1 LPVRVGMPTF
11 TYIRDKRDNPIQTHK
26 GNYTTLDAGL
36 AAGFFGSQAS
46 FGRLLVQNST
56 YHSFLTKNKPVQ
68 KQWVF
73 ARSTRVGVENQF
85 GSSPTVAT
93 VAGGCPGTST
103 TLEAG
108 IPLPER
114 FLAGGG
120 NSHRGFAI
128 NQAGPRDPCT
138 GAPLGGGAVF
148 INNLEM
154 RTPPVLLP
162 FVEDNLSFVL
172 FHDAG
177 NVFATPRDILKGL
190 RFTQD
195 KQGCQSLSQ
204 TAVCNFNY
212 LSHAVGAGVRYR
224 TPIGPLRVDFGYNL
238 NPPVFPV
245 LQADQQNS
253 QPHVETA
260 RHFNFFFSI
269 GQTF

>member
-1 LPVRVGMPTF
+1 
-11 TYIRDKRDNPIQTHK
+11 
-26 GNYTTLDAGL
+26 
-36 AAGFFGSQAS
+36 
-46 FGRLLVQNST
+46 
-56 YHSFLTKNKPVQ
+56 
-68 KQWVF
+68 
-73 ARSTRVGVENQF
+73 
-85 GSSPTVAT
+85 
-93 VAGGCPGTST
+93 
-103 TLEAG
+103 
-108 IPLPER
+108 
-114 FLAGGG
+114 
-120 NSHRGFAI
+120 
-128 NQAGPRDPCT
+128 
-138 GAPLGGGAVF
+138 
-148 INNLEM
+148 M